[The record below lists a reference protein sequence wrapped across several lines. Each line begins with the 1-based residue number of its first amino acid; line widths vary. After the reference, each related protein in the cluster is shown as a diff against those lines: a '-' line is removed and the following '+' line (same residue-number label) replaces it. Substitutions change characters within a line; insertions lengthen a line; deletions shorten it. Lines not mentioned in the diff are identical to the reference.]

1 MLRASDCETWRGL
14 VSPALCVTVARQR
27 WCDNRRAWAI
37 QSALA
42 DRSTH
47 RPQSNADSDIAPSAF
62 AGGMEEA
69 RKRAKIGGG
78 DNSGGAPSSH
88 NESGDDVDADTKVA
102 ELQAKMETMRVN
114 HELEVNELRAQ
125 WTLEVDEL
133 RLEINKLK
141 SKTDSHLGENK
152 GLKSALKWAY
162 TTERIPRQHW
172 LDMGHGEEYAD
183 EIEQLLSSFKQTIQS
198 LMVGTVS
205 DRILVD
211 FDLQDEDGNYIRA
224 NHDELLLPYWEEFAA
239 ALKHWSDHYAED
251 KHLKVWIRDIDLPKV
266 VLEVLRPAF
275 EQSTL
280 EDVFFSGSG
289 HPGDMADFINKVLQT
304 NHFITKIGFAEIR
317 FAQEDM
323 ETICSAI
330 KSRNARGQFFER
342 LELTE
347 CFADG
352 IDSQTLKMILKAIAV
367 ARSEEVSLLALVDN
381 GMSTREAAVIAEFL
395 SSNTN
400 LTNLNLSDNRF
411 DDADAAVL
419 ANALSNNTNL
429 RVLQLRTTR

>member
-1 MLRASDCETWRGL
+1 MK
-14 VSPALCVTVARQR
+14 
-27 WCDNRRAWAI
+27 
-37 QSALA
+37 
-42 DRSTH
+42 
-47 RPQSNADSDIAPSAF
+47 
-62 AGGMEEA
+62 AG
-69 RKRAKIGGG
+69 
-78 DNSGGAPSSH
+78 H
-88 NESGDDVDADTKVA
+88 
-102 ELQAKMETMRVN
+102 
-114 HELEVNELRAQ
+114 
-125 WTLEVDEL
+125 DE
-133 RLEINKLK
+133 
-141 SKTDSHLGENK
+141 
-152 GLKSALKWAY
+152 
-162 TTERIPRQHW
+162 
-172 LDMGHGEEYAD
+172 
-183 EIEQLLSSFKQTIQS
+183 S
-198 LMVGTVS
+198 LM
-205 DRILVD
+205 
-211 FDLQDEDGNYIRA
+211 
-224 NHDELLLPYWEEFAA
+224 PYWEEFAA
-239 ALKHWSDHYAED
+239 ALTHWSEYCSNS
-251 KHLKVWIRDIDLPKV
+251 KYLQVWIWDVELPKV
-266 VLEVLRPAF
+266 VLDILRPAF
-275 EQSTL
+275 EQSRIKGVL
-280 EDVFFSGSG
+280 FCGSC
-289 HPGDMADFINKVLQT
+289 HTGDLADFINKVLQT